1 MLMMKILLAVD
12 YHRTLAD
19 ERDGGFN
26 VDQQVVSS
34 VLRFINSGGIFAVV
48 TSGAVRHVKGLD
60 ALMGRLFMAL
70 ENGLIVITPSG
81 SKVINTPAD
90 WWQLR
95 STIKSALT
103 SMGVKFSEG
112 EASLFI
118 NYDPSVINTLRT
130 YGVRIEVNRNM
141 VSIMPN
147 GIDKGYAINVLR
159 KMLNPGVV
167 IAMGD
172 AENDVPMLKAADI
185 AIAVNNAI
193 PEVKSIAHYV
203 TRGNDGDGVVEVI
216 NKVLNC
222 RRELLRCII
231 E

>member
-1 MLMMKILLAVD
+1 MKVLLAVD

-19 ERDGGFN
+19 ETNGGFN
-26 VDQQVVSS
+26 VSQRVLDS
-34 VLRFINSGGIFAVV
+34 VLRFINSGNAFAVV
-48 TSGAVRHVKGLD
+48 TSGAVRHVKGLN
-60 ALMGRLFMAL
+60 ALEDRLFIAL
-70 ENGLIVITPSG
+70 ENGLIVKTPNG
-81 SKVINTPAD
+81 GKVINVPAD

-95 STIKSALT
+95 DAVKNALIK
-103 SMGVKFSEG
+103 MGVRFSEG

-118 NYDPSVINTLRT
+118 NYNPEVINALRT
-130 YGVRIEVNRNM
+130 YDVRIEVNRNM
-141 VSIMPN
+141 ASIMPK
-147 GIDKGYAINVLR
+147 GVDKGYAVNMLR
-159 KMLNPGVV
+159 GMVKPSIV

-203 TRGNDGDGVVEVI
+203 TKGNDGDGVIEVI
-216 NKVLNC
+216 EKVLNC
-222 RRELLRCII
+222 RRELLKCLT

>member
-1 MLMMKILLAVD
+1 MKVLLAVD

-19 ERDGGFN
+19 ETNGRFY
-26 VDQQVVSS
+26 VSQRVLDS
-34 VLRFINSGGIFAVV
+34 VLRFINSGNAFAVV
-48 TSGAVRHVKGLD
+48 TSGAVRHVKGLNTLED
-60 ALMGRLFMAL
+60 RLFIAF
-70 ENGLIVITPSG
+70 ENGLIVKTPNG
-81 SKVINTPAD
+81 GKVINVPAD

-95 STIKSALT
+95 DVVKNALIE
-103 SMGVKFSEG
+103 MGVKFSEG

-118 NYDPSVINTLRT
+118 NYNPEVINALRT
-130 YGVRIEVNRNM
+130 YDVRIEVNRNM
-141 VSIMPN
+141 VSIMPK
-147 GIDKGYAINVLR
+147 GVDKGYAVNMLR
-159 KMLNPGVV
+159 GMVNPSIV

-203 TRGNDGDGVVEVI
+203 TKGNDGGGVVEVI
-216 NKVLNC
+216 EKVLNC
-222 RRELLRCII
+222 RRELLKCLT

>member
-1 MLMMKILLAVD
+1 MMKILLAVD